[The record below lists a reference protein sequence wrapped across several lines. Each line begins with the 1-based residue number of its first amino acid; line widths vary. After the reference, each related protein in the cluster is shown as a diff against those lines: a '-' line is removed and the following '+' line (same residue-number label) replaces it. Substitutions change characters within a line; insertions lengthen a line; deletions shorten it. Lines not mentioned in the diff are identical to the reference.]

1 MKQLDEKIC
10 FDCSSSKQEMLKCS
24 RCHAAWYCDA
34 KCQKKDFKSHKGL
47 CKEIGNLLAEING
60 ENYLN
65 QHESIRKF
73 VTQNSENDFEL
84 WQQALAELVN
94 LPDIMVKICR
104 MFQPLCNL
112 YILIASHKNAEL
124 PAEVALE
131 WLNKALKI
139 VAYHTEH
146 FAAIKK
152 VNTSKE
158 EQKSSSMDDIFQR
171 DDRLYFGGDMGMDG
185 KPKQLPK
192 TKCNT
197 ESSSEKKSRAF
208 DCSHFARRHVLFENQ
223 PNGPADPFFCFG
235 GEQNMPEVLVF
246 LGRYQ
251 DAMNYIWHWSDGRF
265 YDTYTPGAIIKRW
278 KDWVSG
284 NFNYDDMYKSSELV
298 ELGIRNWRKFAGEPD
313 EGKNLMRVYGLIILI
328 RLHTL
333 LNADGI
339 PDFKRKEASLDL
351 MINPGMM
358 TLTDS
363 YMYYVTGR
371 EELISQ
377 MTLFK
382 MSKGHT
388 CRSDPRKE
396 IHRLVWDLYKRLS
409 QEEANFLGESYEKCI
424 ASARSWLF

>member
-251 DAMNYIWHWSDGRF
+251 DAMNYIWHWSDETF
-265 YDTYTPGAIIKRW
+265 HDTYTPGAIIKRW

-284 NFNYDDMYKSSELV
+284 DFHYEDVNSKEELLIPEWHV
-298 ELGIRNWRKFAGEPD
+298 FDGEPE
-313 EGKNLMRVYGLIILI
+313 EGKNLLRIYGVIILI

-333 LNADGI
+333 LNPDGKE
-339 PDFKRKEASLDL
+339 DFKKKKSSLDDL
-351 MINPGMM
+351 IDPYI
-358 TLTDS
+358 TTITDS
-363 YMYYVTGR
+363 FLYYVSGR
-371 EELISQ
+371 EEYINR
-377 MTLFK
+377 MTQFILAQ
-382 MSKGHT
+382 GHG
-388 CRSDPRKE
+388 CKPDPRKE
-396 IHRLVWDLYKRLS
+396 LHRLVWHLYHNRLS
-409 QEEANFLGESYEKCI
+409 QEEVGYLLDAYKEFAESM
-424 ASARSWLF
+424 RM